1 MVEITLIA
9 EAGRPTGSR
18 AASRLRAAG
27 RVPAVVYGHG
37 TAPLPVSVD
46 GRALRTALTT
56 AAGLNAVLSLEVDG
70 ESHLTMAR
78 EIQRHPVRNTVLHV
92 DFQIVRRDEVI
103 SADVP
108 ITLVGEAH
116 EVAVNQGVIEQPV
129 ISLTVR
135 AVPGRIPNTI
145 EVDITALAIGD
156 SVRVSD
162 LSLPDGV
169 ATDVDPD
176 EVVVVAQGS
185 AVSAEVAAAEQEEA
199 EEAATEAPAGEPAA
213 TSSEG

>member
-1 MVEITLIA
+1 MVDITLIA

-37 TAPLPVSVD
+37 AAPLPVSVD

-56 AAGLNAVLSLEVDG
+56 AAGLNAVLSLEVAG
-70 ESHLTMAR
+70 ETHLTMAR

-92 DFQIVRRDEVI
+92 DFQIVRHDEVV

-116 EVAVNQGVIEQPV
+116 EVTVSQGVIEQAV
-129 ISLTVR
+129 TSLTVL
-135 AVPGRIPNTI
+135 AVPGLIPNSI
-145 EVDITALAIGD
+145 EVDISALTIGD
-156 SVRVSD
+156 SIRVSD

-185 AVSAEVAAAEQEEA
+185 AVSAEVAAADEEA
-199 EEAATEAPAGEPAA
+199 GGDTAGGEPA
-213 TSSEG
+213 SSGSEG